1 LDKINTINKQFKI
14 KCFIKIKKGFAM
26 NFNLTEEHLMI
37 QESAKDFALNEI
49 ASSSVH
55 RDKTAEFPYEIV
67 KKMGELGFMGMM
79 VPPEF
84 GGAGLDTISYVLA
97 MIEISKVDASVG
109 VIMSVNNSLVCY
121 GLEKYGSDY
130 VKEKYLIPLAKGE
143 KLGAFALSEPEAG
156 SDATKQKTTADRE
169 GNYFVLNGIKNWI
182 TNGTTADYVLV
193 MATTNKELGHKGIST
208 LVVEK
213 GTPGF
218 EHGVK
223 EDKLG
228 IRSSDTC
235 SLTFQNCKVPAENVV
250 WEEGKGFN
258 FAMNTLNGGRIGIAS
273 QAVGIAEA
281 SLDAA
286 VKYSKERKA
295 FGQTISNFQ
304 AIQFMLSDMAVRV
317 DAAKLLTLK
326 AAAAKDAGK
335 PYYKEAAMA
344 KLYASKVAV
353 QNALDAI
360 QIHGGYGYV
369 REYLVE
375 RYLRDAKITE
385 IYEGTSEIQKVVI
398 ARALLDNK

>member
-1 LDKINTINKQFKI
+1 MTFDF
-14 KCFIKIKKGFAM
+14 
-26 NFNLTEEHLMI
+26 TEDQIMI
-37 QESAKDFALNEI
+37 QQTAREFAQNEI
-49 ASSSVH
+49 APSQIQ
-55 RDKTAEFPYEIV
+55 RDICAEFPTDIV
-67 KKMGELGFMGMM
+67 KKLGELGFLGMM
-79 VPPEF
+79 VSPEF
-84 GGAGLDTISYVLA
+84 GGAGMDTISYVLA

-130 VKEKYLIPLAKGE
+130 IKEKYLVPLAKGE

-156 SDATKQKTTADRE
+156 SDATKQKTMADKD
-169 GNYFVLNGIKNWI
+169 GDHYVLNGIKNWI

-193 MATTNKELGHKGIST
+193 MATTDKAAAHKGISSI
-208 LVVEK
+208 LVEK

-218 EHGVK
+218 GYGKK

-235 SLTFQNCKVPAENVV
+235 SLTFESCKVPVENLV

-258 FAMNTLNGGRIGIAS
+258 FAMNTLNGGRIGIAA
-273 QAVGIAEA
+273 QAIGIAQA
-281 SLDAA
+281 SLDASI
-286 VKYSKERKA
+286 KYAKERKA

-304 AIQFMLSDMAVRV
+304 AIQFKIADMAVKV
-317 DAAKLLTLK
+317 DAAKLLTFK
-326 AAAAKDAGK
+326 AAALKDAGK
-335 PYYKEAAMA
+335 KYYMEAAMA
-344 KLYASKVAV
+344 KLYSSKIAV
-353 QNALDAI
+353 ECALEAI

-385 IYEGTSEIQKVVI
+385 IYEGTSEVQRMVI
-398 ARALLDNK
+398 SRGLLDQMK